1 LGFRDGFKKRRQK
14 KKEKE
19 SAPEPEKPRE
29 PVTEKA
35 ESTPEPVVEKA
46 EEPTPEPVT
55 EETEELTPEP
65 PDEKI
70 DEPTP
75 EAVSEAIEESTS
87 EPVADE
93 TENLAPKPPAE
104 KIEEPTS
111 EPIAEETEVASEPS
125 TQETKELT
133 PKPMEEETQE
143 LAPEPLAEKAE
154 EPIPERRRLGFRGW
168 FKKRR
173 QKKKESVPE
182 PEKPREP
189 PTEEA
194 EQLTPEIPTQ
204 EAKEPILEPIAK
216 EKEELAPEIP
226 TQETKELT
234 PKPMEEET
242 QELAPEPLAEK
253 AEEPIPERRRLGFR
267 GWFKKRRQK
276 KKESV
281 PEPEKPRE
289 PPTEEAEELTPE
301 LPAQEIEES
310 TPEPITEEYQIF
322 VNCEYSKWLGM
333 FKDIG
338 LETEVTV
345 KTAFQKEAP
354 LETRID
360 QVKEVL
366 ERGRSLAK
374 EVIKVADQ
382 IYEVMRS
389 YYDPDLPEENQSIAF
404 AQKRLDEKAP
414 PWTALNVLFAS
425 LNNWYKQYKVQIFK
439 SVDPLQKSLTSI
451 ANLSTKNERLLS
463 VFDYNLPIIM
473 ENAKKAE
480 NLKIDVEKNTFNVIN
495 VLKIRDVFQSSLSI
509 VRDIL
514 SILYEKLKS
523 KEKAIEILAPSEDF
537 LWEKNDDLMK
547 RMASAMEITSN
558 SSENTLSQV
567 LESLPKFLSYIDE
580 CIKTIALYNYTEEL
594 LLNYPIAERAVE
606 NLLSEKK
613 CISAEDLPFEPKY
626 AEEYLKLFYSQKF
639 REFSLDKTNMLL
651 MKKT

>member
-1 LGFRDGFKKRRQK
+1 LGIQGGFKKRRQK

-55 EETEELTPEP
+55 EETE
-65 PDEKI
+65 
-70 DEPTP
+70 
-75 EAVSEAIEESTS
+75 
-87 EPVADE
+87 
-93 TENLAPKPPAE
+93 NLAPKPPAE
-104 KIEEPTS
+104 KIEEPAS

-125 TQETKELT
+125 TQEPEPTPELAV
-133 PKPMEEETQE
+133 EETEE

-154 EPIPERRRLGFRGW
+154 EPIPERRRLGFRNW
-168 FKKRR
+168 FKRRR
-173 QKKKESVPE
+173 QKKKEKESVPE
-182 PEKPREP
+182 PEKPRGP
-189 PTEEA
+189 VTEEV
-194 EQLTPEIPTQ
+194 EELTPEPSTQ
-204 EAKEPILEPIAK
+204 EPEPTPELAVE
-216 EKEELAPEIP
+216 ETEELAPE
-226 TQETKELT
+226 
-234 PKPMEEET
+234 
-242 QELAPEPLAEK
+242 
-253 AEEPIPERRRLGFR
+253 
-267 GWFKKRRQK
+267 
-276 KKESV
+276 S
-281 PEPEKPRE
+281 
-289 PPTEEAEELTPE
+289 
-301 LPAQEIEES
+301 
-310 TPEPITEEYQIF
+310 ITEEYQIF

-382 IYEVMRS
+382 IYEVIRS

-404 AQKRLDEKAP
+404 AQKRLDEKAT
-414 PWTALNVLFAS
+414 PWTALNALFAS

-439 SVDPLQKSLTSI
+439 SVDPLQKSLASI

-463 VFDYNLPIIM
+463 VFDYNLPIVM

-480 NLKIDVEKNTFNVIN
+480 NLKIDVEKNMFNVIN
-495 VLKIRDVFQSSLSI
+495 VLTIRDVFQSSLSI

-606 NLLSEKK
+606 NLMSEKK
-613 CISAEDLPFEPKY
+613 CISAEDLPFDPKY

-651 MKKT
+651 MRKA

>member
-1 LGFRDGFKKRRQK
+1 MGFRGWFKKRRQK

-93 TENLAPKPPAE
+93 TEKLAPKPPAE
-104 KIEEPTS
+104 KIEEPAS

-125 TQETKELT
+125 TQEPEPTPELAV
-133 PKPMEEETQE
+133 EET
-143 LAPEPLAEKAE
+143 
-154 EPIPERRRLGFRGW
+154 
-168 FKKRR
+168 
-173 QKKKESVPE
+173 
-182 PEKPREP
+182 
-189 PTEEA
+189 
-194 EQLTPEIPTQ
+194 
-204 EAKEPILEPIAK
+204 
-216 EKEELAPEIP
+216 EELAPE
-226 TQETKELT
+226 
-234 PKPMEEET
+234 
-242 QELAPEPLAEK
+242 
-253 AEEPIPERRRLGFR
+253 
-267 GWFKKRRQK
+267 
-276 KKESV
+276 S
-281 PEPEKPRE
+281 
-289 PPTEEAEELTPE
+289 
-301 LPAQEIEES
+301 
-310 TPEPITEEYQIF
+310 ITEEYQIF

-374 EVIKVADQ
+374 EIIKVADQ
-382 IYEVMRS
+382 IYEVIRS

-404 AQKRLDEKAP
+404 AQKRLDEKAT
-414 PWTALNVLFAS
+414 PWIALNVLFAS

-439 SVDPLQKSLTSI
+439 SVDPLQKSLASI

-463 VFDYNLPIIM
+463 VFDYNLPIVM

-480 NLKIDVEKNTFNVIN
+480 NLKIDVEKNMFTVIN
-495 VLKIRDVFQSSLSI
+495 VLTIRDVFQSSLSI

-606 NLLSEKK
+606 NLMSEKK